1 MEKLPDITM
10 EPEEVGE
17 LEGDIKVVE
26 QMEDLKADPFIRA
39 EPIKPEMVV
48 EEKPVKAK
56 RQISEKQ
63 KLHLANARKLARE
76 KKALVKKQKNTKVEP
91 PPPAGLQEPEPPNDG
106 MSDEIKEQ
114 KKYMDWLDN
123 MGKYK
128 KMMEHYKKEQEDEAA
143 RVLKKEKDLEAKYF
157 KKFKEQQ
164 KEPEREEI
172 KEESVLTQ
180 GFGEYS
186 NYF

>member
-10 EPEEVGE
+10 APEEEIGE
-17 LEGDIKVVE
+17 LDGDIKVVE

-56 RQISEKQ
+56 RQVSEKQ
-63 KLHLANARKLARE
+63 KLHLANARKAARE
-76 KKALVKKQKNTKVEP
+76 KKALAKKQQNTKVEP
-91 PPPAGLQEPEPPNDG
+91 NLPAPPVAPNDG
-106 MSDEIKEQ
+106 MEDEIKEQ

-123 MGKYK
+123 MGKYNQ
-128 KMMEHYKKEQEDEAA
+128 MMSEYKKQQEEEAEKA
-143 RVLKKEKDLEAKYF
+143 LKKEKELEAKYF
-157 KKFKEQQ
+157 KKFKEQHNPPQ
-164 KEPEREEI
+164 REEI
-172 KEESVLTQ
+172 KEEVVLKQ